1 MPAEPLI
8 KPLSTR
14 RRTIV
19 FWFFLLLFMTLLPVI
34 VFYTTGYRFDFEGF
48 RQGNIV
54 STGGLYINVQGD
66 DMDIY
71 IDETQVVDARVF
83 RRASYIQNLEAGMHR
98 VHVQGEG
105 LQTWVKELPVR
116 ERIVTEVQ
124 AFNLPVVP
132 QIRFV
137 APYHTTDGIGVFPGV
152 ASSTIKT
159 DFSFA
164 SSAAPV
170 LASTTIATTTL
181 IAHEEYTYVRSLFGS
196 TTATTT
202 ETLVSR
208 VVQGVNDALTFPS
221 GSATATAPTTTVATT
236 TIVNRNVKLYEVN
249 GEVFVMWVGNQND
262 IPYYYCV
269 DHKAASTTAQ
279 QYGTH
284 VYDSLAAT
292 IASMPELE
300 SSEVTQRICR
310 AEIRIDRLRQTV
322 KGFDFL
328 PGSTD
333 LVLMHLDDGLYVVEV
348 DDRAWQNAQLL
359 YPGSDIQF
367 KVDGNRIFV
376 ADGRFFVEV
385 YTELLTE

>member
-14 RRTIV
+14 RRTVV
-19 FWFFLLLFMTLLPVI
+19 FWFFLLLFMTMLPVI

-48 RQGNIV
+48 KEGTIV

-66 DMDIY
+66 DMEIY
-71 IDETQVVDARVF
+71 IDEAQVVDARVF
-83 RRASYIQNLEAGMHR
+83 RRASYVQNLEAGMHR

-137 APYHTTDGIGVFPGV
+137 APFSTTDGIGVYPGV
-152 ASSTIKT
+152 ASTTIKNE
-159 DFSFA
+159 FSFA
-164 SSAAPV
+164 SSSAPI
-170 LASTTIATTTL
+170 LASTTIATSTL
-181 IAHEEYTYVRSLFGS
+181 IAHEEYTYVRSLFGT

-208 VVQGVNDALTFPS
+208 VVQGVNEALTFPGGAATS
-221 GSATATAPTTTVATT
+221 SATTTAATT
-236 TIVNRNVKLYEVN
+236 TITSRNVKLYEAN
-249 GEVFVMWVGNQND
+249 GEVFAAWIGGQND

-269 DHKAASTTAQ
+269 DHKAASTTAL

-292 IASMPELE
+292 IATMPALE
-300 SSEVTQRICR
+300 SSEVAQRICR
-310 AEIRIDRLRQTV
+310 PEIRIDRLRQTV
-322 KGFDFL
+322 QGFDFL

-333 LVLMHLDDGLYVVEV
+333 LILMHLDDGLYVVEV

-359 YPGSDIQF
+359 YPGTDIKF

-385 YTELLTE
+385 YTELLSE